1 MNLRLA
7 VALLVLLQP
16 GFVVAAT
23 AVDNEDATSQEAEG
37 EQHDQDAKDKALEDQ
52 VRAILARP
60 VDDEVDS
67 ERCLNTMSYRRIEVL
82 DNRRLA
88 FHGRGDKV
96 WLNQLRMPCVGLRSD
111 HTLSFELRNNRVCA
125 MDTFRGLTMSFGGP
139 MPMGPTCFL
148 GEFEPITKAQVALLK
163 DALKQQRDAAR
174 KARRNK
180 KASGGDS
187 S

>member
-1 MNLRLA
+1 MKLRLT
-7 VALLVLLQP
+7 VALIVLLQP
-16 GFVVAAT
+16 GFAVAETALDGERAT
-23 AVDNEDATSQEAEG
+23 PQEAEG
-37 EQHDQDAKDKALEDQ
+37 EAVDQDAGDKALEEQ

-60 VDDEVDS
+60 VEDEVDS
-67 ERCLNTMSYRRIEVL
+67 ERCLNTTSYRRVEVL

-88 FHGRGDKV
+88 FHGRGDRV

-111 HTLSFELRNNRVCA
+111 HTLSFELRSNQVCA

-139 MPMGPTCFL
+139 MPMGPSCFL
-148 GEFEPITKAQVALLK
+148 GEFEPITKAQVTLLK

-180 KASGGDS
+180 KAAGDDS